1 MSRRSK
7 VTDEQLDNLSD
18 AVDRLVKVFTEDL
31 RAVDEGVA
39 ELAQAIGTDISILE
53 ARVNALY
60 ESPLT
65 PQAAANE
72 LGFEDPPELEDILE
86 DLRQRE
92 LAPAF
97 AQDDDIDVAGEPVDD
112 TLAWEI
118 TETGAKVF
126 SAGGVDAL
134 STIAALLELIN
145 DSGLEN
151 PSIVNIHVSFGQ
163 VDEQGLAFDG
173 LATVGY

>member
-7 VTDEQLDNLSD
+7 VTDAQLENLSD

-31 RAVDEGVA
+31 QAIDEGVA

-60 ESPLT
+60 EPPL
-65 PQAAANE
+65 PE
-72 LGFEDPPELEDILE
+72 LVEFDQKNLEAGLEVEDELQLEDILE

-92 LAPAF
+92 LADTAEAPT
-97 AQDDDIDVAGEPVDD
+97 DD
-112 TLAWEI
+112 TIAWEI

-126 SAGGVDAL
+126 SAGGYDAL
-134 STIAALLELIN
+134 GTVAALLELIN
-145 DSGLEN
+145 DNGLEN
-151 PSIVNIHVSFGQ
+151 ASIIDIHVSFGQ